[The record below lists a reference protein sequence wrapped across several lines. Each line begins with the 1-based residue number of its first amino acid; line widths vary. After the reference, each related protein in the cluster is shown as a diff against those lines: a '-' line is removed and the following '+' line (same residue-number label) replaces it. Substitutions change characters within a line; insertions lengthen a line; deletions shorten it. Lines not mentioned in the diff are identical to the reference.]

1 MIKIDKGKFT
11 TEGTPRQL
19 ASEATIILLYLWE
32 STRRQTGEHAAEALF
47 EMIVK
52 EARDQEIREEVKKA
66 FAESLEEE
74 YQNEY
79 DTRRDV

>member
-11 TEGTPRQL
+11 AEGTLEQL
-19 ASEATIILLYLWE
+19 ASEAAIILLHLWE
-32 STRRQTGEHAAEALF
+32 STRRQMGEHEAEALF
-47 EMIVK
+47 EMTVK

-66 FAESLEEE
+66 FAKSIGEE

-79 DTRRDV
+79 DNRRDM